1 MTKEK
6 IYNKKFELINKNIKM
21 IKAEELKIKVKIKAH
36 ENNLE
41 PQDIMQMYFFERLLY
56 RISIS
61 EYKYNFIL
69 KGGLLLSAIFGDDRR
84 TTQDMD
90 TMIKGIPLDTRE
102 IEKVINE
109 IINIDCEDGISY
121 SLKKSTEIR
130 LNDKYGGIR
139 VNLIGYKEHL
149 QVPLSI
155 DITVGDPITPRELEY
170 RYKCMFDDTY
180 ISIMAF
186 NIETIIAEKF
196 ETFISNN
203 IMNTRTKDF
212 YDLYILLT
220 KYYDKIDKNVLV
232 KAIKKTFERRE
243 TDFDIDKIIYNF
255 NKIKESNK
263 LKLNFNN
270 YKSRKY
276 YVSNINYDEI
286 MSAINLVIELLQ
298 KELSVI

>member
-1 MTKEK
+1 
-6 IYNKKFELINKNIKM
+6 M
-21 IKAEELKIKVKIKAH
+21 IDAEDLKIKVKTKAH

-61 EYKYNFIL
+61 AYKYNFIL

-90 TMIKGIPLDTRE
+90 TMIKGIPLDARK

-121 SLKKSTEIR
+121 SLKKSSEIR

-139 VNLIGYKEHL
+139 INLLGYKEHL

-170 RYKCMFDDTY
+170 RYKCMFDDSY
-180 ISIMAF
+180 INIMAF
-186 NIETIIAEKF
+186 NMETIIAEKF
-196 ETFISNN
+196 ETFISDN

-220 KYYDKIDKNVLV
+220 RYYDKIDKKVLV
-232 KAIKKTFERRE
+232 KAIKNTFERRK

-255 NKIKESNK
+255 SKIKESDK
-263 LKLNFNN
+263 LRLNFKN
-270 YKSRKY
+270 YKNKKS
-276 YVSNINYDEI
+276 YVSDIDYDEI
-286 MSAINLVIELLQ
+286 MNAINLVIELLK
-298 KELSVI
+298 KELVTG